1 MMLRLILAT
10 MAACVLVTP
19 LPCLGQ
25 SSYELTFQVPLNLSK
40 ISPSISK
47 VAVNC
52 TVQSS
57 AIITNAKGQV
67 VKQEELPITGGIL
80 VTTLNVVVLASGL
93 DNPFGKA
100 ATYSCTLLGFST
112 AAQRWDV
119 FSATATMAEFRTTT
133 TLLPLEGNFTWW

>member
-1 MMLRLILAT
+1 MLRLIAAT
-10 MAACVLVTP
+10 MAACLLVTP
-19 LPCLGQ
+19 LPCSGQ
-25 SSYELTFQVPLNLSK
+25 SSYEITFQVPLNLSK

-52 TVQSS
+52 TIQSS

-67 VKQEELPITGGIL
+67 VKQEEWPISGGIL
-80 VTTLNVVVLASGL
+80 VTTLSVVVLASGL
-93 DNPFGKA
+93 DNPLGKA

-112 AAQRWDV
+112 VAGRWDV

-133 TLLPLEGNFTWW
+133 TPLPLEGNFAWW